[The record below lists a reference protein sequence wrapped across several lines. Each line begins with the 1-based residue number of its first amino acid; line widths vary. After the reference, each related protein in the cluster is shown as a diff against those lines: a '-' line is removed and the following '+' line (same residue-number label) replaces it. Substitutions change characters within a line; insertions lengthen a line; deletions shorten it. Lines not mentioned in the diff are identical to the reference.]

1 MLKEGN
7 TIESLEAAVTDMH
20 IAAYESMTHVRG
32 MARCALLA
40 METPGVSIECI
51 AGVLEA
57 IISSV
62 DIAKNSVDY
71 VAGEA
76 GVNTL
81 DPHWLRRIDAREK
94 ERELARGAA

>member
-1 MLKEGN
+1 M
-7 TIESLEAAVTDMH
+7 
-20 IAAYESMTHVRG
+20 
-32 MARCALLA
+32 
-40 METPGVSIECI
+40 ECI